1 MFGIACCRC
10 TEGTDD
16 GEAPAEEDVLPI
28 STLSN
33 VKVNNSPP
41 KGPKEKN
48 TLAESGKKLHAC
60 ARTLSSRL
68 EKDQADVWKKA
79 GEEFNCQKLI
89 WQSLGMKGGEKL
101 KGAAAMIES
110 KLEFS
115 MASHTKD
122 LTAAIEA
129 LDACLEKNEGLDLLS
144 MAMFERIQEIKKSV
158 PRAAAVKELTIL
170 LDRAAE
176 ELAGGT
182 VSRRGADL
190 EQSSLSGCGIEES
203 KLESAIKAAW
213 KAAYD

>member
-28 STLSN
+28 SAMSN
-33 VKVNNSPP
+33 VKVNNSA
-41 KGPKEKN
+41 PKEKN

-60 ARTLSSRL
+60 ARTLSARL

-144 MAMFERIQEIKKSV
+144 MAMFEAGEKVWWLLLLFFFAFLFKFIYFWS
-158 PRAAAVKELTIL
+158 IL
-170 LDRAAE
+170 DWMI
-176 ELAGGT
+176 
-182 VSRRGADL
+182 SFD
-190 EQSSLSGCGIEES
+190 QI
-203 KLESAIKAAW
+203 
-213 KAAYD
+213 